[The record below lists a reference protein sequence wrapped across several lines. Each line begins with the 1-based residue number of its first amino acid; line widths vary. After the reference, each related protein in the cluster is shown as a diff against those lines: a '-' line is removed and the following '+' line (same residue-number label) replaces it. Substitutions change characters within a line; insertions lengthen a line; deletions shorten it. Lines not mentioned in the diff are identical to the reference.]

1 MLSSL
6 NFVGN
11 MDIIEL
17 PGDLTPPDTD
27 VVDLAVRA
35 ADTTTTTNANNNNIT
50 DNNNITKSVNTGDT
64 TPPVS
69 KTSSTITNL
78 NSDNENTG

>member
-1 MLSSL
+1 
-6 NFVGN
+6 

-35 ADTTTTTNANNNNIT
+35 ADTTTTTNANNNNN
-50 DNNNITKSVNTGDT
+50 NNNITKSVNTGDT
-64 TPPVS
+64 TPPIS
-69 KTSSTITNL
+69 KANSNNST
-78 NSDNENTG
+78 SDNEITGEL